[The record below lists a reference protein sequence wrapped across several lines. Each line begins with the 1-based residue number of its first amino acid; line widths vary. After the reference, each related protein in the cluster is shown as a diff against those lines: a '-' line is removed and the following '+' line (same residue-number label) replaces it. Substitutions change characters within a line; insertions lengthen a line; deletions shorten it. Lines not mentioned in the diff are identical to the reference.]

1 MMPIVLKTQ
10 FAVYFIKCC
19 LLFSDGAGT
28 KHKTPQHVRDRGR
41 KGKGRTLNHVKLEL
55 KKIKRFI
62 HCYEFTNTNCYRRGY
77 ILLVSSLSLKNKDCP

>member
-55 KKIKRFI
+55 KKIYGLFI
-62 HCYEFTNTNCYRRGY
+62 AMNLPIPIVTEGDTFC
-77 ILLVSSLSLKNKDCP
+77 